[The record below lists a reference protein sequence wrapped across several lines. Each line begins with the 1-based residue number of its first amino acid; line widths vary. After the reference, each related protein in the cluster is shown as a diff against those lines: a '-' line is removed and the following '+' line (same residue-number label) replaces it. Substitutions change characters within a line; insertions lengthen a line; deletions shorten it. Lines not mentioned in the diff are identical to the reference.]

1 MKVFKFGGVSV
12 KDAEA
17 VKNLAEI
24 LKLHAGNDI
33 VVVISA
39 MGKTTNALERLTKA
53 HIYKEGDPVV
63 ILSEIKDFHIAIL
76 RDLFLDSNSSIY
88 DEINDLF
95 VELEWVIEEEPLE
108 DYDYEYDQV
117 VSVGEMISTKIVS
130 AYLIEARMGNDWV
143 DARDFLKTDSTWR
156 EAKVDWELSGVRCR
170 ELINKYFGLP
180 AQKKEKGGIIVT
192 QGFIGVTS
200 ENHTTTL
207 GREGSDYT
215 AAIIA
220 CLMDADEVIIW
231 KDVPGVLN
239 ADPKWFGDTVILDK
253 LSYHEAIELSFFGAT
268 VIHPKTIKPL
278 QNKYI
283 PLKVKSF
290 FSPGDEGTYI
300 THVKDIPAGK
310 LEETNLI
317 PSYIVKTGQVLISI
331 SPKDFS
337 FIVEENISRIFGYF
351 AEYGTKVN
359 MMQHS
364 AISFSVC
371 VDDDKIKIPG
381 LIETLQLD
389 FKVLYNKGLE
399 LITIRHY
406 NLQIIDK
413 VTKDKEILVE
423 QKSRQTARFVVKP
436 GN

>member
-1 MKVFKFGGVSV
+1 M
-12 KDAEA
+12 
-17 VKNLAEI
+17 
-24 LKLHAGNDI
+24 
-33 VVVISA
+33 
-39 MGKTTNALERLTKA
+39 
-53 HIYKEGDPVV
+53 
-63 ILSEIKDFHIAIL
+63 
-76 RDLFLDSNSSIY
+76 
-88 DEINDLF
+88 
-95 VELEWVIEEEPLE
+95 
-108 DYDYEYDQV
+108 
-117 VSVGEMISTKIVS
+117 
-130 AYLIEARMGNDWV
+130 
-143 DARDFLKTDSTWR
+143 
-156 EAKVDWELSGVRCR
+156 
-170 ELINKYFGLP
+170 
-180 AQKKEKGGIIVT
+180 
-192 QGFIGVTS
+192 
-200 ENHTTTL
+200 
-207 GREGSDYT
+207 
-215 AAIIA
+215 
-220 CLMDADEVIIW
+220 
-231 KDVPGVLN
+231 
-239 ADPKWFGDTVILDK
+239 ILDK

-278 QNKYI
+278 QNKNI